1 MTTAQRLLPLAAT
14 LLAILMHPACAVAAG
29 TSEYSVKVSTMT
41 TTASLASQY
50 VWRGFRQSDG
60 RPAGQMNLDYRH
72 ASGWSA
78 GTWASSIG
86 DRAVDKGWLEWD
98 VYGGYSGNA
107 GGIGYSAMVYYYMY
121 PGARVAGNDKA
132 SSRGYDY
139 GEFAAGLSYKAVYAR
154 YYHTYTRDFFGVADA
169 RGSGYLDVGIRQP
182 LGATTTVNLH
192 AGDGRV
198 AGKPNAGMDWRDLK
212 AGLSQ
217 KLGKGWSLS
226 GTYSRTLG
234 AAGNSAFE
242 RYASAMPRTELRPLA
257 GNKSRRGALVMTLS
271 RRF

>member
-14 LLAILMHPACAVAAG
+14 LLAIFMQSAYAGGAG
-29 TSEYSVKVSTMT
+29 TSEYSVKASTMT
-41 TTASLASQY
+41 STASLASQY

-60 RPAGQMNLDYRH
+60 RPAGQMSLDYRH

-78 GTWASSIG
+78 GSWASSIG
-86 DRAVDKGWLEWD
+86 DRAVDNGWLEWD
-98 VYGGYSGNA
+98 VYGGYRGKA

-121 PGARVAGNDKA
+121 PGARVGGNG
-132 SSRGYDY
+132 SGSGRGYDY
-139 GEFAAGLSYKAVYAR
+139 GELAAGLSYKAVYAR
-154 YYHTYTRDFFGVADA
+154 YYHTYTRDFFGIADA
-169 RGSGYLDVGIRQP
+169 RGTGYLDVGIRQP
-182 LGATTTVNLH
+182 IGASTTVNLH

-198 AGKPNAGMDWRDLK
+198 AGKLNEGMDWRDLK

-217 KLGKGWSLS
+217 KLGNGWSLS

-234 AAGNSAFE
+234 APGNSAFE
-242 RYASAMPRTELRPLA
+242 RYASAMPRSDLRPLA
-257 GNKSRRGALVMTLS
+257 GNKSRHGALVMTLS

>member
-14 LLAILMHPACAVAAG
+14 LLAILMQTAYAAG
-29 TSEYSVKVSTMT
+29 AGTGEYSLKASAMT

-50 VWRGFRQSDG
+50 VWRGIRQSDG

-98 VYGGYSGNA
+98 VYGGYSGHA

-121 PGARVAGNDKA
+121 PGARVGGGT
-132 SSRGYDY
+132 RGYDY

-182 LGATTTVNLH
+182 IGETTTVNLH

-198 AGKPNAGMDWRDLK
+198 AGKTNAGMDWRDVK

-234 AAGNSAFE
+234 AGGSSAFE
-242 RYASAMPRTELRPLA
+242 RYASAMPRSELRPLA

-271 RRF
+271 RSF

>member
-14 LLAILMHPACAVAAG
+14 LLAILMQPAYANGAG
-29 TSEYSVKVSTMT
+29 TSEYTAKAGTMT

-50 VWRGFRQSDG
+50 VWRGLRQSDG
-60 RPAGQMNLDYRH
+60 RPAGQVNLDYRH

-86 DRAVDKGWLEWD
+86 DRAVDNGWLEWD

-121 PGARVAGNDKA
+121 PGARVGG

-182 LGATTTVNLH
+182 IGESTTVNLH
-192 AGDGRV
+192 AGDGRM
-198 AGKPNAGMDWRDLK
+198 AGKLNDGMDWRDLK

-217 KLGKGWSLS
+217 KLGNGWSLS

-234 AAGNSAFE
+234 SGGGAAFE
-242 RYASAMPRTELRPLA
+242 RYASAMPRTDLRPLA
-257 GNKSRRGALVMTLS
+257 GNRSRRGALVMTLS
-271 RRF
+271 RSF